1 MPDGIPLFITGAFDI
16 MSVDELELGVMSG
29 TPGCNIPEPVGG
41 VTETGGVFIVELPC
55 APGACYNNNHNYNKI
70 VKSDWLST
78 ALISA
83 LIGQLIGQYASCL
96 SNWTV
101 RAITRTLKWL
111 FFSLLA

>member
-55 APGACYNNNHNYNKI
+55 APGACYNNKLVI
-70 VKSDWLST
+70 SDTNTSYFPFRITGVYKTRCKTVFT
-78 ALISA
+78 AI
-83 LIGQLIGQYASCL
+83 
-96 SNWTV
+96 
-101 RAITRTLKWL
+101 
-111 FFSLLA
+111 